1 MSKTIRNEQT
11 KGFLDKLSKMR
22 KERKQIRAVK
32 ADELFSDW
40 DLKAIEFSSPAPQFE

>member
-11 KGFLDKLSKMR
+11 KGFLVKLSKMR
-22 KERKQIRAVK
+22 KERKAIRAVK

-40 DLKAIEFSSPAPQFE
+40 DLKAIDFSNTAQQFE

>member
-22 KERKQIRAVK
+22 KERKAIRAVK

-40 DLKAIEFSSPAPQFE
+40 DLKAIDFFTPAQQFE

>member
-22 KERKQIRAVK
+22 KERKQMRAVK

-40 DLKAIEFSSPAPQFE
+40 DFKTIDFSIPAQQFE

>member
-22 KERKQIRAVK
+22 NDRREARAVK
-32 ADELFSDW
+32 ADELFEELDMR
-40 DLKAIEFSSPAPQFE
+40 AIEFSMPAQDI

>member
-40 DLKAIEFSSPAPQFE
+40 DLKAIEFSIPAQQFE

>member
-11 KGFLDKLSKMR
+11 KGFLDKFQKCEKNESKS
-22 KERKQIRAVK
+22 EQLK

-40 DLKAIEFSSPAPQFE
+40 DLKAIEFSTCREFE